1 MNFLKEGIP
10 YYSWVVLA
18 VSTLVMI
25 GFYGTELSFGV
36 FLKPILR
43 EFGWTR
49 AVVAG
54 AMSMVMGI
62 SGLVG
67 IITGRLTDKYGAR
80 RIIAIGALFA
90 VSGYVLMHRANSLWQ
105 LYVYFGLFL
114 GICIATSWAPLIA
127 TVSRWFTERR
137 VLAIGILTSGLT
149 IGSTFVPP
157 FIAHY
162 ITVYGWRVSFLVLA
176 LIITVATIPAMFV
189 LGKNPPQDTRN
200 VNHGVSKKETMVAEI
215 KKPAQIREWSA
226 TEAAK
231 TIPFIMLI
239 TIGFVT
245 AAGFFFIAVHIV
257 AYAIDI
263 GITTTSAALILSL
276 QGIGNII
283 GKLSVW
289 PITKRIGS
297 RITLFFLIGLQAL
310 GLFLLIWASSLW
322 IFFALGAIFGF
333 GNGGSVTI
341 RMSIIPEFFGT
352 KAVGTL
358 VGIAG
363 ITWGLG
369 GIVGPILAGYIF
381 DITCSYDVAFL
392 AGGLLLII
400 GMIAVFFLKAP
411 TADIEAIP
419 KH

>member
-10 YYSWVVLA
+10 YNSWVVLA

-25 GFYGTELSFGV
+25 GFYGTALSFGV

-54 AMSMVMGI
+54 AMSMLLGI

-80 RIIAIGALFA
+80 KIIAIGALFA
-90 VSGYVLMHRANSLWQ
+90 VSGYVLMYRANSLWQ

-114 GICIATSWAPLIA
+114 GICIGTCWAPLIA
-127 TVSRWFTERR
+127 TVSRCFTERR

-157 FIAHY
+157 FIAHH

-176 LIITVATIPAMFV
+176 LIVTVATIPAIFV
-189 LGKNPPQDTRN
+189 LGKNPQQDTKN
-200 VNHGVSKKETMVAEI
+200 VNHGASKEETMVAEV
-215 KKPAQIREWSA
+215 KKPAQIREWST
-226 TEAAK
+226 TEAVK

-245 AAGFFFIAVHIV
+245 AAGLYFMTVHIV
-257 AYAIDI
+257 ACAIDM
-263 GITTTSAALILSL
+263 GTTTTSAALILSF
-276 QGIGNII
+276 QSIGNII

-289 PITKRIGS
+289 PIIKRIGS
-297 RITLFFLIGLQAL
+297 RITLFFLVGLQAL

-369 GIVGPILAGYIF
+369 GIVGPVLAGYIF
-381 DITCSYDVAFL
+381 DITSSYDVAFL

-400 GMIAVFFLKAP
+400 GMMAAFFLKAP
-411 TADIEAIP
+411 TPDIEAIP